1 MLTEADVSRS
11 CGPVPTDLNK
21 FMIERDLD
29 LATRIAADSSRLS
42 VVVVT
47 HQSAACI
54 ERCLRSI
61 ESQRPAATEVLVVD
75 SGSTDATADVVSRFA
90 KARWIPAARNIG
102 FAAAA
107 NLGVSAASGDL
118 IAVLNAD
125 VTLRPGWNTAM
136 LAAAG
141 RHPAAASFA
150 SVQFLAVTGE
160 TLDGAGDALHCS
172 GLAWRRGHG
181 EQAVPRHDLDVFSA
195 CGAAAVYRRQPFVEV
210 GGFEPT
216 FFCYFEDV
224 DLGFRLR
231 LAGHAC
237 VCVADAVCDHE
248 HGQSSGGSRSAFATY
263 HGHRN
268 MVWAFVR
275 CMPAPLAW
283 PLLPAFAAAQ
293 LACVA
298 AGALRGQGRLVL
310 RAKIDALR
318 QLSRAMDQRRLVQRL
333 RLAPAAAIANAL
345 SWTPLPR
352 RGRSR
357 GRDARRLR
365 ADARGMG

>member
-1 MLTEADVSRS
+1 
-11 CGPVPTDLNK
+11 
-21 FMIERDLD
+21 MIERDLD

-42 VVVVT
+42 IVVIA

-61 ESQRPAATEVLVVD
+61 TTQQPAPAEVLVVD
-75 SGSTDATADVVSRFA
+75 SGSTDATEEVVCRFESV
-90 KARWIPAARNIG
+90 RWIPAGSNIG

-107 NLGVSAASGDL
+107 NLGVGMASAEL
-118 IAVLNAD
+118 VAVLNAD
-125 VTLRPGWNTAM
+125 VALRPGWIAAM
-136 LAAAG
+136 LASARRYPG
-141 RHPAAASFA
+141 AASFG
-150 SVQFLAVTGE
+150 SVQIGTNGR
-160 TLDGAGDALHCS
+160 LDGVGDCLHFS
-172 GLAWRRGHG
+172 GLVWRRGRG
-181 EQAVPRHDLDVFSA
+181 AIAAPGRDLESFSA
-195 CGAAAVYRRQPFVEV
+195 CGAAALFRRSALLRA

-231 LAGHAC
+231 LAGHEC

-248 HGQSSGGSRSAFATY
+248 HGQASGGSRSVFATY

-275 CMPAPLAW
+275 CMPSPLIW
-283 PLLPAFAAAQ
+283 LLLPAFAAAQ

-298 AGALRGQGRLVL
+298 TGTLRGQGRLVL
-310 RAKIDALR
+310 RAKLDALR
-318 QLSRAMDQRRLVQRL
+318 ELARAMDQRRLVQR
-333 RLAPAAAIANAL
+333 RRIASAAAIANAL

-352 RGRSR
+352 RGHSR

-365 ADARGMG
+365 SDARGMG